1 MIITD
6 IKNPWRK
13 AFRPAWFRG
22 AFFHVDTDAR
32 AGGRRVALHQYPKRN
47 LPYAEDMGRTAFAIT
62 VQGYLIGPNYLD
74 DMDILIGC
82 LEDDGPGL
90 LSLPLP
96 YNLQDVMVMVQ
107 GYSVTTS
114 REKGGYCAVE
124 MAFVEYGEPNFRS
137 TVATPAQIN
146 ESATT
151 VENTVAG
158 TPTPTT
164 ATEVQPY
171 AAVYNNAGVSDVVP
185 NLEE

>member
-1 MIITD
+1 
-6 IKNPWRK
+6 
-13 AFRPAWFRG
+13 
-22 AFFHVDTDAR
+22 
-32 AGGRRVALHQYPKRN
+32 
-47 LPYAEDMGRTAFAIT
+47 
-62 VQGYLIGPNYLD
+62 
-74 DMDILIGC
+74 MDILIDA
-82 LEDDGPGL
+82 LEEDGPGIL
-90 LSLPLP
+90 TLPLP
-96 YNLQDVMVMVQ
+96 YRQQDLMVMVQ
-107 GYSVTTS
+107 GYSATTS
-114 REKGGYCAVE
+114 KDKGGFCAFE
-124 MAFVEYGEPNFRS
+124 MSFVEYGDPNFRS